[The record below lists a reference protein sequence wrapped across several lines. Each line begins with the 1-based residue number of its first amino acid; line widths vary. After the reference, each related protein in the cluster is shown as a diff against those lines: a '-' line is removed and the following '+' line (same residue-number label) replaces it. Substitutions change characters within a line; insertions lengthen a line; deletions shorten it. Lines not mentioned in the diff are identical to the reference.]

1 LTCDFWA
8 KNEKNNFRVGT
19 KVVES
24 VVSARA
30 NPAGRNTEILSFAQ
44 NDRETTDNGK
54 RNSRSPSGMTARK
67 AIARTTATTGGKA
80 KAIAE
85 ATAKATANTGVLRFA
100 QDDGENA
107 KQKQR
112 ATKRH

>member
-67 AIARTTATTGGKA
+67 AIARTTATTGERQSNSKSKGKSNG
-80 KAIAE
+80 KS
-85 ATAKATANTGVLRFA
+85 KGKGKGKGKGKYRGPSLRS
-100 QDDGENA
+100 G
-107 KQKQR
+107 
-112 ATKRH
+112 